1 MVICNHAKYL
11 QKHLHVNCSGF
22 VRIILQIWIN
32 SKYSEQIQS
41 CIYSILFLEDICISE
56 CIPWMQSW
64 SPYVCQGLWFWIWL
78 LRLSLWLRVGIFN
91 FPGCNYQIQP
101 WHTAAH
107 YWGQGD
113 PQIEYSEDDVNGI
126 MRWGRGD
133 NGLWWIVW
141 TVSLVY
147 QVRNGQDCV
156 LENTH
161 RLQFTNFSGIWMVK

>member
-1 MVICNHAKYL
+1 M
-11 QKHLHVNCSGF
+11 NCIGF
-22 VRIILQIWIN
+22 VRIIWQIWIN
-32 SKYSEQIQS
+32 SKHSEQIQS
-41 CIYSILFLEDICISE
+41 CIYTISWRSLHIWMYTLNAELEPVCL
-56 CIPWMQSW
+56 PWALVLNLAAEAEM
-64 SPYVCQGLWFWIWL
+64 
-78 LRLSLWLRVGIFN
+78 WLRVGIFN

-126 MRWGRGD
+126 MRWGD
-133 NGLWWIVW
+133 DGLWWIVW